1 MDKNKS
7 TNTNNT
13 NNINKTK
20 HSLKFKA
27 LIISAVLSISLS
39 GCSEEDVIDTGSK
52 MVSDYIVYSI
62 DNSNTD
68 SILNDSDTTLKSD
81 EPNIIDKQPSTENQ
95 NSLDSIDTSKFYYNQ
110 LNETEQSIYNQLL
123 ETVAGMKKSTTL
135 DLGGLSVEDISIIF
149 RAVRYEHPE
158 IYWIQ
163 GFKYITDEN
172 NTSTLEF
179 YPNYIIDKN
188 EKSEYD
194 TKLKVWTERV
204 ESTVQQKESAFEK
217 EKEIYD
223 FIVYNTKYNVEA
235 SLNQSLISA
244 VNGET
249 VCLGFT
255 KAMKYLCDKNNIPCV
270 IVEGMSK
277 STGIAHSWN
286 KVYIDNE
293 WYNIDL
299 TNSSTAKIF
308 SDTYDMFNITD
319 ELIGKQF
326 KEVQMT
332 SGAITFNYPVADSI
346 EDDYYNRNGLYITN
360 VDELNEKLNS
370 SSNSNSDSDNVTTI
384 TIRVATDEMMNTVSE
399 FIKNNVSIK
408 SIVTMDY
415 IHLIKF
421 QTQ

>member
-1 MDKNKS
+1 MNKNKSMDKNKS
-7 TNTNNT
+7 NT
-13 NNINKTK
+13 KTK

-52 MVSDYIVYSI
+52 VVSDYIVYSI
-62 DNSNTD
+62 DNSDTD
-68 SILNDSDTTLKSD
+68 SAINDSDTTLKSD
-81 EPNIIDKQPSTENQ
+81 EPNIIDKQSSTENQ
-95 NSLDSIDTSKFYYNQ
+95 NQNFLDSLDSLDSSKFYYNQ
-110 LNETEQSIYNQLL
+110 LNEAEQSIYNQLL
-123 ETVAGMKKSTTL
+123 ETVAEMKKSTTL
-135 DLGGLSVEDISIIF
+135 DLGGLSVDDISIIF

-179 YPNYIIDKN
+179 YPNYIIEKN

-223 FIVYNTKYNVEA
+223 FIVSNTKYNVEA

-286 KVYIDNE
+286 KIYLDNE

-319 ELIGKQF
+319 ELVGKQF

-346 EDDYYNRNGLYITN
+346 EDDYYNRNGLYITD
-360 VDELNEKLNS
+360 VDELNEKLN
-370 SSNSNSDSDNVTTI
+370 NNSDNNSDNV

-415 IHLIKF
+415 IHLIQF
-421 QTQ
+421 QKQ

>member
-7 TNTNNT
+7 NT
-13 NNINKTK
+13 NNINKTNKTK

-27 LIISAVLSISLS
+27 LIISAVLSIYLS

-62 DNSNTD
+62 DNSNT
-68 SILNDSDTTLKSD
+68 TLKSD
-81 EPNIIDKQPSTENQ
+81 EPNIIDKQSSTETP
-95 NSLDSIDTSKFYYNQ
+95 NSLDSIDSSKFYYNQ

-123 ETVAGMKKSTTL
+123 ETVAEMKKSTTL

-204 ESTVQQKESAFEK
+204 ESTVQQNESTFEK

-223 FIVYNTKYNVEA
+223 FIVSNTKYNVEA

-286 KVYIDNE
+286 KVYLDNE

-319 ELIGKQF
+319 ELVSKQF
-326 KEVQMT
+326 KEVQMA

-370 SSNSNSDSDNVTTI
+370 SSDNITTTTI

-408 SIVTMDY
+408 SIVTMNY